1 MRVSFL
7 FFCCSTDKYLVLI
20 LCKKLRFFFCSISS
34 KTKKFN
40 FTVHIYIPPLCFL
53 LIRIFETMKT
63 AIVLCSRFIIRVKNA
78 NYVSLSSRLI
88 QEIHNNK
95 RKSNYVPYLLILRM
109 PYNSPY
115 QSWSHFDFEY
125 EGIAS
130 IQSIFYSFQM

>member
-7 FFCCSTDKYLVLI
+7 FCCSTDKYLVLI
-20 LCKKLRFFFCSISS
+20 LCKKLRFFFCSIST

-53 LIRIFETMKT
+53 LSRIFEKMKT

-78 NYVSLSSRLI
+78 NYIFLIKINPRNSL
-88 QEIHNNK
+88 QPK
-95 RKSNYVPYLLILRM
+95 RKSNNVPYLLIRLRM
-109 PYNSPY
+109 SVFYFVSKLF
-115 QSWSHFDFEY
+115 SFRFKY

-130 IQSIFYSFQM
+130 IQSYFCI